1 MKEKLLKTMRVL
13 LVAVLLGVG
22 SITWGQEAAG
32 SYKYFNTFDTS
43 TGLTIHGTG
52 SFDDDADSRF
62 GKVFQNVGGALRTNY
77 LQLPDGLFSHSANSQ
92 ELTIGFWVNKK
103 AATGTYSS
111 ATPLFTAYSSSTSTS
126 WPMLRCSL
134 GGSLQL
140 NHNGYCDFGD
150 ALNDAGTNSGDITWI
165 NDNEWHYYTV
175 VFTATTAKVY
185 VDGSVVNSWTVDG
198 TSAGQVFSGM
208 LNNAEDGSGN
218 KYAYFCLGGNQAWD
232 WGIAADQDPGFAF
245 DDFMVTNEALTQAQ
259 ISDIINFK
267 KKAVTTTLDF
277 KEFTKPLGKKSEKTL
292 VVTSTEVS
300 VAGETLYVADD
311 QDGMLLYN
319 YIALP
324 SGKTARSSAN
334 AGSTGDSDG
343 LWAWN
348 TNYKFAITNLH
359 VGDKVVITWGK
370 SSGGTVQ
377 FRSTNATYEVESVAT
392 AISENQTVTSGTE
405 YTVSS
410 GTQLDFYMG
419 GGSTSGSTYINSIA
433 IISVYDGVSN
443 PTLKETGASGV
454 NKTITISNGVS
465 SHSNTV
471 TTYYTIDGSV
481 PTSSNYEGS
490 FTTAT
495 KDVIISSSC
504 TVKAVAISSDGSSS
518 LARTLDVE
526 AGAKTPLNTPSS
538 TLTGMSA
545 TDGKYY
551 PVYTFFSD
559 NSDITGTP
567 TATSYTYTFTPT
579 SGDVDSGT
587 LTDGKF
593 TFTTTGTL
601 EVVANITSETY
612 DNSDAKSVTVPTNYV
627 LTNSIDVADIYG
639 DYASNGNNEW
649 PSVDYTLIPYTTF
662 SPIST
667 SGCQYRTKHNSDVYN
682 HFYARNS
689 TAFTANCDGL
699 ENGEVIVFS
708 NSNKEDYPAVTSLN
722 TSITV
727 PGGGN
732 LKYFKCYIPAT
743 VTKNVSVGSA
753 GLATYTS
760 DMSLDYSTVSA
771 SIIPYKA
778 TVSGST
784 VTLTKATVV
793 PAGEGVLLRSVSGEA
808 VNDVAVPVA
817 SYSAWTA
824 AENAFVGTIKDI
836 TVNQVSGTN
845 TNFVLSKEDNVVGF
859 FKAKAEG
866 DGGTAVG
873 AGKAY
878 LPVPTANLS
887 EARRMTMVFD
897 DETTG
902 ISDATRLMNNE
913 EIINGEIYDLQG
925 RKVTN
930 PTKGLYIVNGIK
942 VIIK

>member
-1 MKEKLLKTMRVL
+1 MRVL

-267 KKAVTTTLDF
+267 KNAATTTLDF
-277 KEFTKPLGKKSEKTL
+277 KASTSDLGKQKERAFDLSSNSIIVGE
-292 VVTSTEVS
+292 
-300 VAGETLYVADD
+300 ETLYVVNDMASIST
-311 QDGMLLYN
+311 YN
-319 YIALP
+319 YLAVP
-324 SGKTARSSAN
+324 TGRGVRSSAN
-334 AGSTGDSDG
+334 AGSTGVSDG
-343 LWAWN
+343 IWSWQA
-348 TNYKFAITNLH
+348 NYKIALLNLH
-359 VGDKVVITWGK
+359 ENDKITIVWGHSNNNNLKFLSNNIQYLEDNIYKNVAVNDAVK
-370 SSGGTVQ
+370 SS
-377 FRSTNATYEVESVAT
+377 
-392 AISENQTVTSGTE
+392 TE
-405 YTVSS
+405 YTITS
-410 GTQLDFYMG
+410 GTQLNLYFDGG
-419 GGSTSGSTYINSIA
+419 GGSAYINQ
-433 IISVYDGVSN
+433 IIITSVYDAVSN
-443 PTLKETGASGV
+443 PVIEETGVDGTSKLV
-454 NKTITISNGVS
+454 TITNGKS

-471 TTYYTIDGSV
+471 TTYYTIDGSE
-481 PTSSNYEGS
+481 PSASNKAGS
-490 FTTAT
+490 FTSASQEI
-495 KDVIISSSC
+495 KISSNA
-504 TVKAVAISSDGSSS
+504 TVKAISISTDNTESFIIS
-518 LARTLDVE
+518 LDVE
-526 AGAKTPLNTPSS
+526 AGAKTPLNTP
-538 TLTGMSA
+538 TA
-545 TDGKYY
+545 TIIDMVATEGVYY
-551 PVYTFFSD
+551 PVYTFNSD
-559 NSDITGTP
+559 NSGLAGTP
-567 TATSYTYTFTPT
+567 TPDSYSYTFTPT
-579 SGDVDSGT
+579 VGEPTNGT
-587 LTDGKF
+587 LTDAKF
-593 TFTTTGTL
+593 IFTTPGT
-601 EVVANITSETY
+601 VVVTANITSDSYEDSET
-612 DNSDAKSVTVPTNYV
+612 KSVTVQSGYYRTQY
-627 LTNSIDVADIYG
+627 IDVASFYSVSERFQAGLSYDYIANTVFSRASDTNGCNFRKDELAYYG
-639 DYASNGNNEW
+639 RNASFT
-649 PSVDYTLIPYTTF
+649 V
-662 SPIST
+662 T
-667 SGCQYRTKHNSDVYN
+667 SSGLTEDMIVL
-682 HFYARNS
+682 
-689 TAFTANCDGL
+689 L
-699 ENGEVIVFS
+699 ENHT
-708 NSNKEDYPAVTSLN
+708 KETKYILTNTHNVATIPQNGTMKYYSLF
-722 TSITV
+722 V
-727 PGGGN
+727 LP
-732 LKYFKCYIPAT
+732 T

-778 TVSGST
+778 TVEGST

-808 VNDVAVPVA
+808 VNDIAVPVA
-817 SYSAWTA
+817 TYSAWTA
-824 AENAFVGTIKDI
+824 AANAFVGTIKDI